1 MSDCQTPEFE
11 TDNGFLGLIQPTLC
25 NITHITN
32 SFHFYSS
39 QSYFTAITVYHIIIK
54 RFKTFLFQTVCY
66 YFYYSISGSLNP
78 VLIIFARSFSTL
90 MPSFS
95 APFSILMLFS
105 STSEYIIRL
114 PFSIPF
120 FIPLSSSLC
129 ATSHIL
135 LTPSLSANISSYLLS
150 PLRIFNIQS
159 IYPHVN
165 TVITIYYFILT
176 FSDTNTNSP
185 YSLPS
190 QRAKKAVQE
199 SIHSC
204 TALI

>member
-32 SFHFYSS
+32 SFHLYSF
-39 QSYFTAITVYHIIIK
+39 QSCFTVIAVYYVIIK
-54 RFKTFLFQTVCY
+54 RLKTFLLQTACY

-95 APFSILMLFS
+95 APFSILMLLS

-114 PFSIPF
+114 HFALSSALPFSIP
-120 FIPLSSSLC
+120 I
-129 ATSHIL
+129 
-135 LTPSLSANISSYLLS
+135 
-150 PLRIFNIQS
+150 
-159 IYPHVN
+159 
-165 TVITIYYFILT
+165 
-176 FSDTNTNSP
+176 
-185 YSLPS
+185 
-190 QRAKKAVQE
+190 
-199 SIHSC
+199 
-204 TALI
+204 